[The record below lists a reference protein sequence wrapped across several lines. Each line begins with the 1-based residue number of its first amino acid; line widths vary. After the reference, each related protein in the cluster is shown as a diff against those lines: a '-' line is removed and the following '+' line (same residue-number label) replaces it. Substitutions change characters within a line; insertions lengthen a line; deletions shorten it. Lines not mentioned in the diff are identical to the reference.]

1 MRGYIMAK
9 IVPPLTDQTI
19 RNAKPKDKEYNIS
32 DGNGL
37 AIRIKPSGTK
47 LWRFT
52 YQRPITKQRAS
63 LSLGKYPD
71 LSLKKARAKTVA
83 ARELLA
89 DGIDPKVHRDNEL
102 KAKQAILKHTF
113 EAVATDWLKL
123 KASEVKE
130 GTYKTI
136 SNTLI
141 NHIIPVIGKQ
151 PITAITAPQ
160 VITAL
165 RPIEAKGNLEVIAR
179 VCQYLNQ
186 IMRYAVNHG
195 IIHHNP
201 LSGIKEVFKAKKATN
216 NPHIKP
222 EQLPELLKAIHRANI
237 KKVTRSL
244 ILWQMHTMTRPAEAA
259 LAKWSEIDLENNLW
273 IIPAERIKTG
283 LDHKVPLTSE
293 TLAILDEI
301 KPISG
306 NSPYIFPADRNP
318 SSHANKASANMALK
332 RMGYQG
338 KQTAHGLRG
347 LARTTLSDQGFNY
360 EASEACLSHKVGNS
374 VSQSYNHSTYL
385 NQRIKIMAWWSEY
398 IRAAEFGNISVAGN
412 KGLKIVGG
420 GFN

>member
-1 MRGYIMAK
+1 MAK
-9 IVPPLTDQTI
+9 IVPPLTDPRI

-37 AIRIKPSGTK
+37 AIRIKPSGAK

-136 SNTLI
+136 SNTLV
-141 NHIIPVIGKQ
+141 NHIFPVIGKQ

-222 EQLPELLKAIHRANI
+222 EQLPELLNAIATANI
-237 KKVTRSL
+237 KKVTRWL

-259 LAKWSEIDLENNLW
+259 LAQWSEIDFDKKLW
-273 IIPAERIKTG
+273 IIPAERMKTG
-283 LDHKVPLTSE
+283 INHKVPLTRE
-293 TLAILDEI
+293 TLAILEAI

-347 LARTTLSDQGFNY
+347 LARTTLSDHGFDY
-360 EASEACLSHKVGNS
+360 EPSEACLSHKVGNS

-385 NQRIKIMAWWSEY
+385 NQRIKIMAWWSNHISE
-398 IRAAEFGNISVAGN
+398 AAMGVNSATGF
-412 KGLKIVGG
+412 KTLKVV
-420 GFN
+420 

>member
-1 MRGYIMAK
+1 MAK
-9 IVPPLTDQTI
+9 TTPLTDTQI
-19 RNAKPKDKEYNIS
+19 KKAKPQEKEYHLY

-37 AIRIKPSGTK
+37 ALRVKPTGSK
-47 LWRFT
+47 LWLFN
-52 YQRPITKQRAS
+52 YYRPISRKRS
-63 LSLGKYPD
+63 NLSLGKYPD
-71 LSLKKARAKTVA
+71 LSLAKARAKTVA

-89 DGIDPKVHRDNEL
+89 DGIDPKEHRDGGL
-102 KAKQAILKHTF
+102 KAKQAILKHSF
-113 EAVATDWLKL
+113 EMVANDWLKL

-141 NHIIPVIGKQ
+141 NHIFPAIGKQ

-195 IIHHNP
+195 IIHSNS
-201 LSGIKEVFKAKKATN
+201 LAGIKEVFMANKATN

-222 EQLPELLKAIHRANI
+222 EQLPELLNAITTANI
-237 KKVTRSL
+237 KKVTRWL
-244 ILWQMHTMTRPAEAA
+244 ILWQMHTMTRPAETA
-259 LAKWSEIDLENNLW
+259 LAQWSEIDLDNNLW
-273 IIPAERIKTG
+273 TIRAERMKTG
-283 LDHKVPLTSE
+283 VEHKIPLTE
-293 TLAILDEI
+293 QTLAILDAI
-301 KPISG
+301 KPLSG
-306 NSPYIFPADRNP
+306 NSPYIFPADRDPN
-318 SSHANKASANMALK
+318 SHANKASANMALK
-332 RMGYQG
+332 RLGYQG

-347 LARTTLSDQGFNY
+347 LARTMLSDQGFSY

-385 NQRIKIMAWWSEY
+385 NQRIKIMQWWSTHIEEATY
-398 IRAAEFGNISVAGN
+398 GRFNMTNTKI
-412 KGLKIVGG
+412 LKVV
-420 GFN
+420 

>member
-1 MRGYIMAK
+1 MAK
-9 IVPPLTDQTI
+9 IVPPLNDTQI
-19 RNAKPKDKEYNIS
+19 KNAKPQDQEYNLGDS
-32 DGNGL
+32 HGL
-37 AIRIKPSGTK
+37 TLRIKPNGTK
-47 LWRFT
+47 LWRFN
-52 YQRPITKQRAS
+52 YQRPITKKRAN

-71 LSLKKARAKTVA
+71 LSLAKARAKAVT

-89 DGIDPKVHRDNEL
+89 DGIDPKEHRDNEL
-102 KAKQAILKHTF
+102 KAKQAILKHSF
-113 EAVATDWLKL
+113 EMVANDWMKL

-136 SNTLI
+136 SSTLI
-141 NHIIPVIGKQ
+141 NHIFPVIGKT
-151 PITAITAPQ
+151 PITTLTAPQ

-195 IIHHNP
+195 IIHANP
-201 LSGIKEVFKAKKATN
+201 LSGIKEVFMASKVTN
-216 NPHIKP
+216 NPHVKP
-222 EQLPELLKAIHRANI
+222 EQLSELLNTINAANI
-237 KKVTRSL
+237 RKVTRWL
-244 ILWQMHTMTRPAEAA
+244 ILWQMHTMTRPAETA
-259 LAKWSEIDLENNLW
+259 LAQWSEIDLEKNLW
-273 IIPAERIKTG
+273 IIPGERIKTG
-283 LDHKVPLTSE
+283 IDHHIPLTNE
-293 TLAILDEI
+293 TLAILEAI

-306 NSPYIFPADRNP
+306 NSPYIFPADRDPNL
-318 SSHANKASANMALK
+318 HANKASANMALK

-385 NQRIKIMAWWSEY
+385 NQRIKIMAWWSEH
-398 IRAAEFGNISVAGN
+398 ISEAS
-412 KGLKIVGG
+412 KGVNSTTGFKSLKAV
-420 GFN
+420 

>member
-1 MRGYIMAK
+1 MAK
-9 IVPPLTDQTI
+9 IIPPLNDTQI
-19 RNAKPKDKEYNIS
+19 KNAKPKEKEYNLG
-32 DGNGL
+32 DGLGL
-37 AIRIKPSGTK
+37 TLKIKPNGTK
-47 LWRFT
+47 LWRFN
-52 YQRPITKQRAS
+52 YLRPVSKQRAN

-71 LSLKKARAKTVA
+71 LSLAKARAKTVA

-89 DGIDPKVHRDNEL
+89 DGIDPKEHRDGEL
-102 KAKQAILKHTF
+102 KAKQAILNHSF
-113 EAVATDWLKL
+113 EMVANDWLKL

-141 NHIIPVIGKQ
+141 NHIYPVIGKH

-186 IMRYAVNHG
+186 IMRYSVNHG
-195 IIHHNP
+195 IIHANP
-201 LSGIKEVFKAKKATN
+201 LAGIKEVFMAKKVTN

-222 EQLPELLKAIHRANI
+222 EQLPELLQAITAANI
-237 KKVTRSL
+237 KKATRYL
-244 ILWQMHTMTRPAEAA
+244 ILWQMHTMTRPAETA
-259 LAKWSEIDLENNLW
+259 LAQWSEIDLDNNLW
-273 IIPAERIKTG
+273 IIPAQRMKTG
-283 LDHKVPLTSE
+283 IEHKVPLTTE
-293 TLAILDEI
+293 TLAILEAI
-301 KPISG
+301 KPLSG

-318 SSHANKASANMALK
+318 NSHANKASANMALK

-347 LARTTLSDQGFNY
+347 LARTTLSDLGFNY

-385 NQRIKIMAWWSEY
+385 NQRAKIMEWWSKHIEDASY
-398 IRAAEFGNISVAGN
+398 GNISMAGV
-412 KGLKIVGG
+412 KGLKVVAE
-420 GFN
+420 

>member
-1 MRGYIMAK
+1 MAIK
-9 IVPPLTDQTI
+9 TTPLTDTQI
-19 RNAKPKDKEYNIS
+19 KKAKPQDKEYNLN

-37 AIRIKPSGTK
+37 ALRVKPSGSK
-47 LWRFT
+47 LWL
-52 YQRPITKQRAS
+52 YNYYRPITRKRAN

-71 LSLKKARAKTVA
+71 LSLAKARAKTLA

-89 DGIDPKVHRDNEL
+89 DGIDPKDNRDNEL
-102 KAKQAILKHTF
+102 KAKQAILQHTF
-113 EAVATDWLKL
+113 EMVANEWLKL

-141 NHIIPVIGKQ
+141 NHIYPIIGNL
-151 PITAITAPQ
+151 PITSITAPQ

-195 IIHHNP
+195 TIHSNP
-201 LSGIKEVFKAKKATN
+201 LAGIKEVFMANKATN
-216 NPHIKP
+216 NPHVKP
-222 EQLPELLKAIHRANI
+222 EQLHELLNAIEKANI
-237 KKVTRSL
+237 KKVTRYL
-244 ILWQMHTMTRPAEAA
+244 ILWQLHTMTRPAETA
-259 LAKWSEIDLENNLW
+259 LTKWSEIDFDNNVW
-273 IIPAERIKTG
+273 VVPAERMKTG
-283 LDHKVPLTSE
+283 VNHQIPLTNE
-293 TLAILDEI
+293 TLAILEAI

-306 NSPYIFPADRNP
+306 TSPYVFPADRDQ
-318 SSHANKASANMALK
+318 SSHANKSSANMALK

-374 VSQSYNHSTYL
+374 VSQSYNHSTYF
-385 NQRIKIMAWWSEY
+385 NQRIKIMEWWSGY
-398 IRAAEFGNISVAGN
+398 ISDAENGVNDFTGYRT
-412 KGLKIVGG
+412 LKAV
-420 GFN
+420 

>member
-1 MRGYIMAK
+1 MA
-9 IVPPLTDQTI
+9 IQTTPLTDTQI
-19 RNAKPKDKEYNIS
+19 KKAKPQEKEYNIN

-37 AIRIKPSGTK
+37 ALRIKPTGSK
-47 LWRFT
+47 LWLFN
-52 YQRPITKQRAS
+52 YYRPITRKRAN
-63 LSLGKYPD
+63 LSIGKYPD
-71 LSLKKARAKTVA
+71 LSLAKARAKAVS

-89 DGIDPKVHRDNEL
+89 DGIDPKEYRDTEL
-102 KAKQAILKHTF
+102 KAKQAILNHSF
-113 EAVATDWLKL
+113 EMVASDWLKL

-141 NHIIPVIGKQ
+141 NHIFPIIGKT
-151 PITAITAPQ
+151 PITTITAPQ

-195 IIHHNP
+195 IIHSNP
-201 LSGIKEVFKAKKATN
+201 LAGIKEVFMANKATN
-216 NPHIKP
+216 NPHVKP
-222 EQLPELLKAIHRANI
+222 EQLPELLNAIATANI
-237 KKVTRSL
+237 KKVTRCL
-244 ILWQMHTMTRPAEAA
+244 ILWQMHTMTRPAETA
-259 LAKWSEIDLENNLW
+259 LAQWSEIDFDNNLW
-273 IIPAERIKTG
+273 IIPAERMKTG
-283 LDHKVPLTSE
+283 VDHHVPLTDA
-293 TLAILDEI
+293 TFTILEAI

-306 NSPYIFPADRNP
+306 TSPYIFPADRDQ

-360 EASEACLSHKVGNS
+360 EASEACLSHKIGNS

-385 NQRIKIMAWWSEY
+385 NQRIKIMKWWSEH
-398 IRAAEFGNISVAGN
+398 IEEARNGRLNITNTKA
-412 KGLKIVGG
+412 LKVV
-420 GFN
+420 